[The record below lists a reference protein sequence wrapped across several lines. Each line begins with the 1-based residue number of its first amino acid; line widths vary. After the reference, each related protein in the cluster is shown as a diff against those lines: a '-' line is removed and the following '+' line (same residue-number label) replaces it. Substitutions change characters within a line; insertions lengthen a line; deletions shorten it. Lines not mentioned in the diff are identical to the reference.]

1 MVSLSLC
8 VCWFAQVW
16 VRTKQV
22 SRTISRSTR
31 GRCRYFCLNTTSSC
45 DAYVTAYT
53 STSIHSL
60 QVYHLQ
66 CVSSLPLLLLLLRP
80 LHCII
85 EMWMLVWVWRRTIN
99 WTMPTRH
106 GTRRVARTTRYWTC
120 WRTPIRAAVAAAAW
134 RRRRSDQRSQCPS
147 SPSAWSESP
156 VISSSYR
163 LDRVLLNMQQQ
174 QQLVVHDLCIVA
186 GWTDRRSNESM
197 LMMWSSY
204 LQFLHISRWWSWL
217 PTEVSIGPP

>member
-1 MVSLSLC
+1 MVSLSLSLC
-8 VCWFAQVW
+8 VCWFVQVW

-53 STSIHSL
+53 STIIHSL

-66 CVSSLPLLLLLLRP
+66 SVSSLPVLLLLLRP

-120 WRTPIRAAVAAAAW
+120 WRTPIRAISIIVILLLLLVGLADEML
-134 RRRRSDQRSQCPS
+134 RSGDDDDGVCVSQHH
-147 SPSAWSESP
+147 W
-156 VISSSYR
+156 
-163 LDRVLLNMQQQ
+163 
-174 QQLVVHDLCIVA
+174 
-186 GWTDRRSNESM
+186 
-197 LMMWSSY
+197 
-204 LQFLHISRWWSWL
+204 
-217 PTEVSIGPP
+217 